1 MDAQKSPWS
10 GDRMMR
16 IIIQDDTY
24 RDVIN
29 WKSLPKSFLP
39 STLDIAKED
48 MCSESKVFLL
58 MVEPDDSIA
67 AVKAYIQEKKGISFK
82 KQKLLNEDGGV
93 MRDVQTLA
101 SAGINKGSTLILR
114 YAPITQ
120 IYVITFTNRRFKLMV
135 ESDDTIADVKAAI
148 QEKEG
153 IRFHK
158 QRIIYNGRQLE
169 DDRSLVDYGIRY
181 GSELQLVL
189 RLCGC

>member
-1 MDAQKSPWS
+1 MDPQENPWS
-10 GDRMMR
+10 QDRTMR

-39 STLDIAKED
+39 NTVEVAKD
-48 MCSESKVFLL
+48 AAHSESKTFLL

-67 AVKAYIQEKKGISFK
+67 AVKAYIQEEKGIPFK

-93 MRDVQTLA
+93 MRDALTLL
-101 SAGINKGSTLILR
+101 SAGIKKGSTLILR

-120 IYVITFTNRRFKLMV
+120 IIVTTLSGRRFKLMV
-135 ESDDTIADVKAAI
+135 ESDDTVADVKAAI

-158 QRIIYNGRQLE
+158 QRIIYDGRQLQ
-169 DDRSLVDYGIRY
+169 DHVLLVDCGVQYK
-181 GSELQLVL
+181 SVL
-189 RLCGC
+189 SVVLTLCGC

>member
-1 MDAQKSPWS
+1 MDPQENPWS
-10 GDRMMR
+10 QDRTMR

-39 STLDIAKED
+39 NTVEVAKD
-48 MCSESKVFLL
+48 AAHSESKTFLL

-67 AVKAYIQEKKGISFK
+67 AVKAYIQEEKGIPFK

-93 MRDVQTLA
+93 MRDALTLL
-101 SAGINKGSTLILR
+101 SAGIKKGSTLILR

-120 IYVITFTNRRFKLMV
+120 IIVTTLSGRRFKLMV
-135 ESDDTIADVKAAI
+135 ESDDTVADVKAAI

-158 QRIIYNGRQLE
+158 QRIIYDGRQLQ
-169 DDRSLVDYGIRY
+169 DHVLLVDCGVQYN
-181 GSELQLVL
+181 SVL
-189 RLCGC
+189 SVVLTLCGC